1 MNSKKWWVLLV
12 VVLLI
17 GGSIGGKILYDAK
30 KERDRQDL
38 LHIGDRLEKSLSDYE
53 NTVNQINDDKE
64 LAEEYTNLMESIIDE
79 DFAASELDEM
89 IAKACKM
96 ESELMEIY
104 PTVYKEPSSVCD

>member
-1 MNSKKWWVLLV
+1 MNSKKWWVILV
-12 VVLLI
+12 LVLLI

-53 NTVNQINDDKE
+53 NTVNQINEDKE

-96 ESELMEIY
+96 ESELMDIY
-104 PTVYKEPSSVCD
+104 PTVYTEPSSVCD

>member
-38 LHIGDRLEKSLSDYE
+38 LHIGDRLEKSLSDYK
-53 NTVNQINDDKE
+53 NTVNQINEDKE
-64 LAEEYTNLMESIIDE
+64 LAEEYTNLMESIVDE

-89 IAKACKM
+89 TAKACKM

-104 PTVYKEPSSVCD
+104 PTVYTEPSSVCD